1 MSTNGVNSNE
11 SASSGDNQ
19 KKKKHKKKER
29 KKRLREQQQQQ
40 ISVFNEVYGKNAAP
54 SIVIKP
60 MQNSKRYDD
69 ARQLV
74 EWVLTD
80 SGSICPDW
88 IFLKNKILISQ
99 VVLTFVNDFE
109 PSDLLLSSNTN
120 LEFLK
125 SLPLVQLRAV
135 QHGGSNFHAAIR
147 RVLFCPKQKIISNA
161 NNKISVKHDD
171 TEIEQQPMKKIKL
184 DKTNNNTSTNT
195 NEIVEES
202 SSILK
207 DNIDFSRY
215 LLSRSLRNELG
226 FPMEKTSND
235 LCDDKDPSVSTAKYS
250 HYVEAPP
257 TTLLNP
263 PPSSSELIKYKHIA
277 LDCEMCRTK
286 YGLELS
292 RVTLVDIHSNVI
304 YDKLVLPE
312 NPIIDYCTE
321 YSGITKEMLSTVTM
335 SLKDVQNELLFNGDE
350 SIISEKTI
358 LIGHGLE
365 NDMHAL
371 QLIHHR
377 IVDTTILFPH
387 PRGLPVKNSL
397 KFLAYKYLKKKIQ
410 TGNDI
415 AGGGHDSAEDAIA
428 ALELAL
434 AKIKYGPE
442 YGIPGKKG
450 LHLFEA
456 LKRNNPPRISACI
469 GELGFV
475 KQHTVANAHV
485 FPCVDNK
492 DVGRRISKLLIRKP
506 LDKQELCNTNKN
518 LNARLPQFVFACMC
532 NNGFK
537 NDKENI
543 SNILGKL
550 RKSMGEDIL
559 FIIVLQGAQTGGIL
573 TTMGGGG

>member
-1 MSTNGVNSNE
+1 
-11 SASSGDNQ
+11 
-19 KKKKHKKKER
+19 
-29 KKRLREQQQQQ
+29 
-40 ISVFNEVYGKNAAP
+40 
-54 SIVIKP
+54 
-60 MQNSKRYDD
+60 
-69 ARQLV
+69 
-74 EWVLTD
+74 
-80 SGSICPDW
+80 
-88 IFLKNKILISQ
+88 
-99 VVLTFVNDFE
+99 
-109 PSDLLLSSNTN
+109 
-120 LEFLK
+120 
-125 SLPLVQLRAV
+125 
-135 QHGGSNFHAAIR
+135 
-147 RVLFCPKQKIISNA
+147 
-161 NNKISVKHDD
+161 
-171 TEIEQQPMKKIKL
+171 
-184 DKTNNNTSTNT
+184 
-195 NEIVEES
+195 
-202 SSILK
+202 
-207 DNIDFSRY
+207 
-215 LLSRSLRNELG
+215 
-226 FPMEKTSND
+226 MEKKT
-235 LCDDKDPSVSTAKYS
+235 
-250 HYVEAPP
+250 H
-257 TTLLNP
+257 
-263 PPSSSELIKYKHIA
+263 
-277 LDCEMCRTK
+277 LD
-286 YGLELS
+286 
-292 RVTLVDIHSNVI
+292 
-304 YDKLVLPE
+304 
-312 NPIIDYCTE
+312 
-321 YSGITKEMLSTVTM
+321 
-335 SLKDVQNELLFNGDE
+335 
-350 SIISEKTI
+350 
-358 LIGHGLE
+358 
-365 NDMHAL
+365 
-371 QLIHHR
+371 
-377 IVDTTILFPH
+377 
-387 PRGLPVKNSL
+387 
-397 KFLAYKYLKKKIQ
+397 LKKKIQ